1 MSVKVKKTFP
11 KGNYNSY
18 VATGTKSEAVKEA
31 RKLSESKCGVVIIDY
46 GKKAVKTTR
55 GKKIKY
61 VVMYPANQ
69 STCKK

>member
-1 MSVKVKKTFP
+1 MKVKKTFP

-18 VATGTKSEAVKEA
+18 VATGTKSAAVKEA
-31 RKLSESKCGVVIIDY
+31 KELSKSKCGVVIIDY
-46 GKKAVKTTR
+46 GRKAVKTTN

-69 STCKK
+69 SKCKK